1 MLLQGFACDA
11 QSSMPCAPMRASASA
26 PGANTSSAGLT
37 LASPPASPPQ
47 LSAPNTLG
55 NLFSTCRSLQA
66 LLASPPPPPPS
77 SYPVSSST
85 TSLTPPLAHAP
96 SPMKLRLRSRKDA
109 SDSNNNNNNSSNNRN
124 TPPTPSSAK
133 RIVKRQPVRGAN
145 KRRRAADD
153 DAGRG
158 DVDAMEAESESSAD
172 EQDIEAGS
180 GAPFALQLL
189 APSPLRRYPQD
200 APHFTSTT
208 TVTPVPFNLPSFS
221 PSSSSSSA
229 RPTTPKRA
237 RIAPDALPLGLE
249 RADFHSLHTGGVP
262 DGSSRAHIGTDVER
276 EGDGADW
283 SVEDDRMLVELVL
296 EKLRLSKEEWQDCAR
311 TLGKDRASLGR
322 RWKSLVLHGDVGFK
336 AGRARGKIHGTW
348 R

>member
-11 QSSMPCAPMRASASA
+11 ACDEPAMRDSASA
-26 PGANTSSAGLT
+26 PGANANANENSSSSAAGLT

-66 LLASPPPPPPS
+66 LLASPPPPC
-77 SYPVSSST
+77 PVSSST
-85 TSLTPPLAHAP
+85 SATSLTPPLAHAP
-96 SPMKLRLRSRKDA
+96 SPMKLRLRSRKNALDKNIGSTA
-109 SDSNNNNNNSSNNRN
+109 
-124 TPPTPSSAK
+124 PPTSSLAK
-133 RIVKRQPVRGAN
+133 RIGKRQPVRGAN
-145 KRRRAADD
+145 KRRRGADD
-153 DAGRG
+153 EAGRG
-158 DVDAMEAESESSAD
+158 DLDAMDAESDSSAD
-172 EQDIEAGS
+172 EQDTEAGRGS
-180 GAPFALQLL
+180 PLALQLL
-189 APSPLRRYPQD
+189 APSPLRRCPN
-200 APHFTSTT
+200 APLFAA
-208 TVTPVPFNLPSFS
+208 VTPVPFSLP
-221 PSSSSSSA
+221 SA

-249 RADFHSLHTGGVP
+249 RADFHALHAGGVP
-262 DGSSRAHIGTDVER
+262 DDSSRAHSGTGVER
-276 EGDGADW
+276 EGDGAEW

-296 EKLRLSKEEWQDCAR
+296 EKLRLSREEWQDCAR

-322 RWKSLVLHGDVGFK
+322 RWKSLVVHGDVGFK